1 MMQEGERPIQCPL
14 AVARHILSAR
24 HSIQTTP
31 MHLIKLVYL
40 CHGWM
45 LGVHRRPLIH
55 EDVVAWRYGPVVP
68 TVYHMYKS
76 FGGSPIDAVRP
87 KPSQQDVFD
96 GQQLRLM
103 DAVLNAYQDYSAFDL
118 SAITHQAGTPWH
130 VVYAG
135 GHGRGAI
142 IPNALIQQHYAA
154 RLASGNAEA

>member
-1 MMQEGERPIQCPL
+1 MQEGERPIQCPL

-76 FGGSPIDAVRP
+76 FGGSPIDAARP
-87 KPSQQDVFD
+87 KPSQQGVFD
-96 GQQLRLM
+96 GQQLGLM

-142 IPNALIQQHYAA
+142 IPNALIQEHYAA